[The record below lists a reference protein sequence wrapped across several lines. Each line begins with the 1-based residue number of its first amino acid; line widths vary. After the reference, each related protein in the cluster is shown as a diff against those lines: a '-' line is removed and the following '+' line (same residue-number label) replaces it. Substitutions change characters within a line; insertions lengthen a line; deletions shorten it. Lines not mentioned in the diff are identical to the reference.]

1 MTSQNDLLSLPSS
14 SHLTALQADIDKGL
28 ADIAA
33 GRVHDFDRAHIIAR
47 GRQLFK
53 KT

>member
-1 MTSQNDLLSLPSS
+1 MSKNDFLPLPPPSQ
-14 SHLTALQADIDKGL
+14 LTALQADIDKGL

-33 GRVHDFDRAHIIAR
+33 GRVHDFNMAQIIAR
-47 GRQLFK
+47 GRRLLK